1 MLTWCT
7 LVEEFTWLVLE
18 KQCSW
23 VEKVDL
29 FGINEW
35 WICSDIVSLDSC
47 QEEEASDD
55 HYETQL
61 SRLSCFTLRNLIWS
75 IAPHQVK
82 MHTVQ
87 GEHTQKAIRPTTLAL
102 MRVASCGMPD

>member
-1 MLTWCT
+1 M
-7 LVEEFTWLVLE
+7 
-18 KQCSW
+18 
-23 VEKVDL
+23 EKVDL

-35 WICSDIVSLDSC
+35 WICSDIVSLDSR

-55 HYETQL
+55 NYESQL

-87 GEHTQKAIRPTTLAL
+87 EEHTQKTIRPTTLAL
-102 MRVASCGMPD
+102 MGVASCGKPD